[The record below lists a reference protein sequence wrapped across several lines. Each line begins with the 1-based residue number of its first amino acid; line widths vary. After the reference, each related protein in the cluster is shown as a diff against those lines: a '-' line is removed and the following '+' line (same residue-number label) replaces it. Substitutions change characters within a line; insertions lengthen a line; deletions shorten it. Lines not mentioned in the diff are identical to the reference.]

1 MRQILRAEN
10 VEKHFGELKAVAGVS
25 FEVYAG
31 ECFGILGPNGA
42 GKSTLITCLYGA
54 SARDAGKLSIFELDP
69 QINGRHLR
77 ARMGIVPQDNCL
89 DESMNVYENMMHFA
103 AFVGV
108 KAGERRGRVE
118 TLLKFMSIDHKKNA
132 TVKQLSGGMQRRL
145 VFARALLSEPELIIL
160 DEPTTGLDPA
170 VRHLIWQKITE
181 LKLRSGTTILTTHY
195 MDEAE
200 RLCDR
205 LIIMDKG
212 KIAALGSPASLI
224 HKHCPGYVASFD
236 LSEGLKEKVRLKL
249 EDSSEF
255 KTLEDQTGIHIRS
268 AQIEALVR
276 LTKDL
281 QTEARL
287 IRPSNLEDV
296 FLTITGKDLSA
307 DA

>member
-1 MRQILRAEN
+1 MLRAEN

-25 FEVYAG
+25 FDVYAE

-54 SARDAGKLSIFELDP
+54 SSRDAGRLSIFELDP
-69 QINGRHLR
+69 QINGRRLR

-108 KAGERRGRVE
+108 KRAERMNRVD
-118 TLLKFMSIDHKKNA
+118 TLLKFMSIDHKKEA

-205 LIIMDKG
+205 LMIMDKG
-212 KIAALGSPASLI
+212 KIAALGSPSSLI
-224 HKHCPGYVASFD
+224 REHCPGYVASFD
-236 LSEGLKEKVRLKL
+236 LHTELADKIKSKL
-249 EDSSEF
+249 ASSAEF
-255 KTLEDQTGIHIRS
+255 KIIEDQTGIHIR
-268 AQIEALVR
+268 APQIESLVQ
-276 LTKDL
+276 LGKDL
-281 QTEARL
+281 QAEARL